1 MRGKREVDMQSDMVV
16 VGAGLAGLVAANRA
30 AQRGRSVVV
39 LEQGTSEDYLC
50 NSRVASG
57 ALNFAHTNPEEE
69 STTLVAAIAA
79 DTEGHADPA
88 LAAAL
93 AAKAGPGLAWLRAEG
108 AELVSRETAGK
119 RSWLMAPTRGADP
132 SLAWEGRGP
141 DLFVRRLSANLRG
154 RGGRIVLSARARQL
168 VMRDGACVGIEA
180 IIAGQREKFEA
191 AAVLLADGGFQNNV
205 DMVGRYIS
213 PKPAALVARS
223 SGTAHGDAIR
233 MAEAVGAKLV
243 DMDRFYGHLL
253 SRVAL
258 ADARFWPYPTL
269 DTLSGAGMLV
279 DRSGRRFAD
288 EGLGGI
294 LLSNIVAAF
303 DDPQSAIAI
312 FDAAIWDTAGR
323 EEANPPNPVL
333 TDVPGALFRADDVAG
348 LARAVGLPVN
358 ALTETVGAY
367 NDALATGA
375 WQGQPPRTPGRRFGA
390 RRDSPHRVAPRPIE
404 RPPFYAAPV
413 AVGLTCTMG
422 GIAIDTS
429 ARALGRD
436 RRPIPGLYAA
446 GSTTGGIEG
455 GPAAGYIGGLAK
467 ALCLGLIAG
476 EAV

>member
-1 MRGKREVDMQSDMVV
+1 MWGGEVDMGFDLVV

-30 AQRGRSVVV
+30 SQRGRSVVM
-39 LEQGTSEDYLC
+39 LEQGADEHYLC

-57 ALNFAHTNPEEE
+57 ALNFAHTDPDEEPA
-69 STTLVAAIAA
+69 TLVAAIAA

-88 LAAAL
+88 LAGAL

-119 RSWLMAPTRGADP
+119 RSWLMAPTRGTDP

-141 DLFVRRLSANLRG
+141 DLLVRRLGANLRG
-154 RGGRIVLSARARQL
+154 RGGRIVLGARARHL
-168 VMRDGACVGIEA
+168 LIRDGECVGVEA
-180 IIAGQREKFEA
+180 TIAGRTEKFEA
-191 AAVLLADGGFQNNV
+191 AAVLLTDGGFQNNAE
-205 DMVGRYIS
+205 MVGRHIS
-213 PKPAALVARS
+213 PKPEALVSRS

-243 DMDRFYGHLL
+243 DLDRFYGHLL

-258 ADARFWPYPTL
+258 VDARFWPYPTL
-269 DTLSGAGMLV
+269 DTLSGAGVLV

-294 LLSNIVAAF
+294 LLSNIVARF
-303 DDPQSAIAI
+303 DDPLSAVAI
-312 FDAAIWDTAGR
+312 FDATIWDTAGR
-323 EEANPPNPVL
+323 EEANPPNSML
-333 TDVPGALFRADDVAG
+333 ADVPGALFRADDVAG
-348 LARAVGLPVN
+348 LAHAAGLPVKVL
-358 ALTETVGAY
+358 AETVAAY

-375 WQGQPPRTPGRRFGA
+375 WHGQPPRTPGRRFGA

-404 RPPFYAAPV
+404 RPPFFAAPV

-422 GIAIDTS
+422 GVAIDTS
-429 ARALGRD
+429 ARALD
-436 RRPIPGLYAA
+436 KNERPIPGLYAA
-446 GSTTGGIEG
+446 GSTTAGIEG

-467 ALCLGLIAG
+467 AYCLGLIAG

>member
-1 MRGKREVDMQSDMVV
+1 MDMRADLVV

-30 AQRGRSVVV
+30 SQRGRSVVV
-39 LEQGTSEDYLC
+39 LEQGAGEGYLC

-57 ALNFAHTNPEEE
+57 ALNFAHTNPEEAVA
-69 STTLVAAIAA
+69 TLVAAIAA

-141 DLFVRRLSANLRG
+141 DLLIRRLGANLRG
-154 RGGRIVLSARARQL
+154 RGGRIVLSARARHL
-168 VMRDGACVGIEA
+168 VMRDDACVGVEA
-180 IIAGQREKFEA
+180 AIAGRTEKFEA
-191 AAVLLADGGFQNNV
+191 AAVLLADGGFQNNAE
-205 DMVGRYIS
+205 MVGRHIS
-213 PKPAALVARS
+213 PKPEALVARS
-223 SGTAHGDAIR
+223 SRTAHGDAIR

-269 DTLSGAGMLV
+269 DTLSGAGVLV

-294 LLSNIVAAF
+294 LLSNIVAGF
-303 DDPQSAIAI
+303 DDPLSVIAI

-323 EEANPPNPVL
+323 EEANPPNPIL
-333 TDVPGALFRADDVAG
+333 ADVPGALFRADDIAG
-348 LARAVGLPVN
+348 LARAVGLPVK
-358 ALTETVGAY
+358 ALTDAIGAY
-367 NDALATGA
+367 NDALATRA
-375 WQGQPPRTPGRRFGA
+375 WHGQPPRTPGRRFGA
-390 RRDSPHRVAPRPIE
+390 RRDSPHRVAPHPIE
-404 RPPFYAAPV
+404 HPPFFAAPV

-429 ARALGRD
+429 ARVLNED
-436 RRPIPGLYAA
+436 QRPIPGLYAA

-467 ALCLGLIAG
+467 AFCLGLIAG